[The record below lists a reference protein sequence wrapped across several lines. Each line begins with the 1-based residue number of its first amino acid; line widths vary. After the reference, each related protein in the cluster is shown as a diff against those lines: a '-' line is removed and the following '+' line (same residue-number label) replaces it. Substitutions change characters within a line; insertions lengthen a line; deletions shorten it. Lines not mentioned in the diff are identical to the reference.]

1 MALAFFDLDRTLLSE
16 NSGSLWVRRELR
28 LGHLTRWQAALAS
41 GALLRYHLGATSI
54 ESVLLA
60 ALEGLAGTSARE
72 LRKRTE
78 TFYAQEIR
86 HLIRPGARIA
96 LEAHRSAGDTLV
108 LLTTSSGDL
117 ADLVSEE
124 LRLDQVLCNRLE
136 AEGDRHTGRPRGE
149 LCYGPGKV
157 RYAEALA
164 EQLGG
169 ALHTAT
175 FYSDSYSD
183 LPMLE
188 AVGRPVAVHPDP
200 RLRREALRR
209 GWPIESWGR

>member
-169 ALHTAT
+169 SLYTAT